1 MAADSYRV
9 IVADRNADGAR
20 SVATEL
26 GDPHTAATVEVTDED
41 SVRALFDQ
49 AGALDV
55 VVNTAGFST
64 LGLITDLPVEDF
76 RSVLDV
82 CLTGAFLVIKHAAP
96 RLSNGGALVSI
107 SSLNARQPAAAM
119 SAYCSAKAGLSML
132 TQVAALELA
141 PRGIRV
147 NAVAPGFVH
156 TPLTE
161 PATHVPGVV
170 DEYVENT
177 PLGRAGTP
185 EDIADAVLFLCKAPW
200 LTGEVLDLNGGAHM
214 KRYPDLMGHIM
225 KLAAHELRTAGPFTG
240 KQAIVTGAG
249 SGIGAALCRALV
261 AAGADVVCTD
271 VDGAAAA
278 RTAGACTVPAQRHR
292 PPSTSPTRP
301 R

>member
-1 MAADSYRV
+1 MTNRNAVVVGGASGIGKAVAQALAADGCRV

-26 GDPHTAATVEVTDED
+26 GDPHSSAKVDVTDED
-41 SVRALFDQ
+41 SVRALFEQ
-49 AGALDV
+49 PVPLDI

-64 LGLITDLPVEDF
+64 LGLITELPVEDF
-76 RSVLDV
+76 RV
-82 CLTGAFLVIKHAAP
+82 GRR
-96 RLSNGGALVSI
+96 RLPHRRLPGDQARRTALRDGGALVSI
-107 SSLNARQPAAAM
+107 SSLNGRQPAAAM
-119 SAYCSAKAGLSML
+119 SAYCAAKAGLSML

-141 PRGIRV
+141 PQGIRV

-161 PATHVPGVV
+161 PATQIPGVV

-214 KRYPDLMGHIM
+214 KRYPDLMSHVM
-225 KLAAHELRTAGPFTG
+225 KLAA
-240 KQAIVTGAG
+240 Q
-249 SGIGAALCRALV
+249 
-261 AAGADVVCTD
+261 
-271 VDGAAAA
+271 
-278 RTAGACTVPAQRHR
+278 
-292 PPSTSPTRP
+292 
-301 R
+301 